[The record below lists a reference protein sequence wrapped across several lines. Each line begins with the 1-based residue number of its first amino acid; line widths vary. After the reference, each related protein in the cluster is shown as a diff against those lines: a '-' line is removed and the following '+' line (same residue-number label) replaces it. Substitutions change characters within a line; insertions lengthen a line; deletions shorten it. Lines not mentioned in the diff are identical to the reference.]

1 MPGRVSKDEDT
12 GTEEAH
18 RMNAHPTEQIHASAV
33 AIDGRGV
40 LLRGPSGSGKSD
52 LALRLID
59 AGAVLIADDRVDL
72 VPGADGIRLSGPE
85 NLAGLL
91 EVRGVGIVRIP
102 FVTEVSLS
110 LIVDLVESEN
120 IERLPVSF
128 IAEFM
133 GTEVRR
139 IGLDPF
145 QASAPAKIRLALSV
159 SDKDMLEP

>member
-1 MPGRVSKDEDT
+1 
-12 GTEEAH
+12 
-18 RMNAHPTEQIHASAV
+18 MNDAHPAEQIHASAV

-91 EVRGVGIVRIP
+91 EVRGVGIVRMP

-110 LIVDLVESEN
+110 LIVDLEEPEN
-120 IERLPVSF
+120 IERLPDSLYV
-128 IAEFM
+128 EFA
-133 GTEVRR
+133 GHRVRR
-139 IGLDPF
+139 IGLDPL

-159 SDKDMLEP
+159 PDKDMLEP